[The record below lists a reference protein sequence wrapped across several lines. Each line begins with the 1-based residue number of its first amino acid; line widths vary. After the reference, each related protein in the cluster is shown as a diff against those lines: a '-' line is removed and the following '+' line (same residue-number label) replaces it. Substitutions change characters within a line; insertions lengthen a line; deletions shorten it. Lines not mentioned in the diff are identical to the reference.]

1 VEELEDELENA
12 EKTLELQQRHNVH
25 GLLEAYE
32 KRAQEIED
40 TQTRMVERQEAIEA
54 LSDKIAEFRQ
64 VWEPRLQIL
73 VNRVSHAFGEAFGSI
88 GCAGE
93 VTLRKGG
100 GPDHET
106 DDFET
111 WSIEIKVK
119 FRETE
124 QLQAL
129 TGQTQSGGERSVSTI
144 FYLLALQELAKSPFR
159 VVDEINQGMDPR
171 NERLVHS
178 RLVDAACRPGTSQYA
193 HITLSP
199 FSSLFRFSY
208 GRYFL
213 ITPKLLP
220 GLKYHRNM
228 KILTINNGKF
238 IPGALDIAGIIE
250 QTYQL
255 QQD

>member
-1 VEELEDELENA
+1 MRETATVEELEDELENA

-32 KRAQEIED
+32 KRALEIDE
-40 TQTRMVERQEAIEA
+40 TQTRMADRQEEIET
-54 LSDKIAEFRQ
+54 LSGRITEFRQ

-73 VNRVSHAFGEAFGSI
+73 VTRVSDKFGEAFASI

-93 VTLRKGG
+93 VSLRKGG
-100 GPDHET
+100 NAEHET

-193 HITLSP
+193 P
-199 FSSLFRFSY
+199 VVDPAN

-238 IPGALDIAGIIE
+238 IPGALDIASVLE
-250 QTYQL
+250 QEYQL

>member
-1 VEELEDELENA
+1 MD
-12 EKTLELQQRHNVH
+12 
-25 GLLEAYE
+25 
-32 KRAQEIED
+32 
-40 TQTRMVERQEAIEA
+40 ERQEEIGKR
-54 LSDKIAEFRQ
+54 SDEITKYRMI
-64 VWEPRLQIL
+64 WEPRLQRL
-73 VNRVSHAFGEAFGSI
+73 VARISDVFGEAFRSI

-93 VTLRKGG
+93 VLLKRGNDQD
-100 GPDHET
+100 PT

-111 WSIEIKVK
+111 WSVDVMVK

-124 QLQAL
+124 KLQPL
-129 TGQTQSGGERSVSTI
+129 TAQTQSGGERSVSTI
-144 FYLLALQELAKSPFR
+144 FYLLALQELAKAPFR

-178 RLVDAACRPGTSQYA
+178 RLVDAACRPGTSQYVRIVFLA
-193 HITLSP
+193 N
-199 FSSLFRFSY
+199 

-238 IPGALDIAGIIE
+238 VPDALDIASVIE
-250 QTYQL
+250 RARQL
-255 QQD
+255 Q